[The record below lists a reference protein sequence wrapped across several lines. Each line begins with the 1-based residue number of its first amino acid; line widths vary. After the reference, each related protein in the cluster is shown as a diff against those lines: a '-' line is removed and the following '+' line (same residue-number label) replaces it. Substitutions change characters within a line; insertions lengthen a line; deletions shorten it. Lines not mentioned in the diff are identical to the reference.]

1 MSEPRNVNHPLVED
15 PRPRLKDP
23 CPRCDRLEMREPL
36 ETNAL
41 SRTTRGVYDAPV
53 YVCSECGND
62 EGMEEF
68 MLRSATPQSAWPLPA
83 LSFQSLIEATSAMDL
98 KLVKDMPRD
107 EV

>member
-53 YVCSECGND
+53 YVCSECGSD
-62 EGMEEF
+62 EGLEEYL
-68 MLRSATPQSAWPLPA
+68 LREATPQSAWPLRGHT
-83 LSFQSLIEATSAMDL
+83 FQQLIDATSAMDL
-98 KLVKDMPRD
+98 RIVKDTPHGTD
-107 EV
+107 